1 MTVADGGTLS
11 LVMPVRAEYR
21 GTTRSACPSSASLVP
36 PAPINTHQPGVAT
49 SLLYSGAQFRG
60 YQKSKGN
67 SYDVEVV
74 LQHVTVEDSYL
85 CGYLK
90 INGLTEEYPTLTTF
104 FAGEMI
110 SRKRPFL
117 TRKWDADEDV
127 DKKHWSKFKAFC
139 KYARNFNSDD
149 FDYDALENSDYI
161 FMRWKE
167 QFLVPDHTI
176 KDISGASFA
185 GFYYICFQKSTATIE
200 GYYYHRSSEWY
211 QSLNLNHIR
220 DHSMPIYE
228 FREGLHA
235 NAGEVTQ
242 PFITE
247 AYTCV
252 APYETKDSK
261 NKPLKV
267 AKGDKLDVVIKDK
280 GGWWLVETEDRRMA
294 WFPAPYLE
302 RTNDDNEDH
311 EEIDEIPEKGALY
324 TAVKSY
330 KATKT
335 DEVTVTIG
343 AVVEVL
349 QKSENGW
356 WLVRSSGKMG
366 YIPTMILQPHRYPH
380 IHNASHHLDQ
390 RRHTSLLVPS
400 SNLEQHSQLSLSQGS
415 LLQHPP
421 VRSSSPLLILPESRQ
436 RSVSLEVLSEQPHAQ
451 PAANTTS
458 AATDISTSPTSPSHP
473 PPPVITVEMDGEDE
487 QRVLSRSRT
496 QDSEDS
502 FMSDSTDFSFSDDSK
517 SPKIPKVPPRPGAQE
532 ILSRCT
538 SVTRKNAAKG
548 ALSPTQAEIISR

>member
-1 MTVADGGTLS
+1 MEAKQYPISIHLVGVLQKEKTKFYKTSVLWSDESSVVIYRRFREFMKMHVSIKHLLSFVFSKKSDRIVPRFREGRVKQKSRGKAPTKS
-11 LVMPVRAEYR
+11 LVRLKYLQKYCNAVLSCDQRVSQSAE
-21 GTTRSACPSSASLVP
+21 L
-36 PAPINTHQPGVAT
+36 I
-49 SLLYSGAQFRG
+49 QFL
-60 YQKSKGN
+60 N
-67 SYDVEVV
+67 
-74 LQHVTVEDSYL
+74 
-85 CGYLK
+85 
-90 INGLTEEYPTLTTF
+90 P
-104 FAGEMI
+104 
-110 SRKRPFL
+110 
-117 TRKWDADEDV
+117 
-127 DKKHWSKFKAFC
+127 
-139 KYARNFNSDD
+139 
-149 FDYDALENSDYI
+149 
-161 FMRWKE
+161 KE
-167 QFLVPDHTI
+167 QDLQPD
-176 KDISGASFA
+176 FA
-185 GFYYICFQKSTATIE
+185 KNGIIIMPPE
-200 GYYYHRSSEWY
+200 DELRS
-211 QSLNLNHIR
+211 
-220 DHSMPIYE
+220 
-228 FREGLHA
+228 EGLHA
-235 NAGEVTQ
+235 NAGEVTR

-311 EEIDEIPEKGALY
+311 EEIPEKALY

-356 WLVRSSGKMG
+356 WLVRYSSLG

-380 IHNASHHLDQ
+380 IQNASHHLDQ

-436 RSVSLEVLSEQPHAQ
+436 
-451 PAANTTS
+451 
-458 AATDISTSPTSPSHP
+458 
-473 PPPVITVEMDGEDE
+473 
-487 QRVLSRSRT
+487 
-496 QDSEDS
+496 
-502 FMSDSTDFSFSDDSK
+502 SDSTDFSFSDDSSFNSSLNLSPTANDEWLRLSRTPPPGTSNTLSPTSGPGGRLISSVSDPTLYK
-517 SPKIPKVPPRPGAQE
+517 SPKIPKVPPRPGTQE

>member
-1 MTVADGGTLS
+1 MEAKQYPISIHLVGVLQKEKTKFYKTSVLWSDESSVVIYRRFREFMKMHKQLKKAFPPANKLRKSDRIVPRFREGRVKQKSRGKAPTKS
-11 LVMPVRAEYR
+11 LVRLKYLQKYCNAVLSCDQRVTQSAE
-21 GTTRSACPSSASLVP
+21 L
-36 PAPINTHQPGVAT
+36 I
-49 SLLYSGAQFRG
+49 
-60 YQKSKGN
+60 
-67 SYDVEVV
+67 
-74 LQHVTVEDSYL
+74 
-85 CGYLK
+85 
-90 INGLTEEYPTLTTF
+90 
-104 FAGEMI
+104 
-110 SRKRPFL
+110 
-117 TRKWDADEDV
+117 
-127 DKKHWSKFKAFC
+127 
-139 KYARNFNSDD
+139 
-149 FDYDALENSDYI
+149 
-161 FMRWKE
+161 
-167 QFLVPDHTI
+167 QFLNPKDQDLQPD
-176 KDISGASFA
+176 FA
-185 GFYYICFQKSTATIE
+185 KNGIIIMPPE
-200 GYYYHRSSEWY
+200 DELRS
-211 QSLNLNHIR
+211 
-220 DHSMPIYE
+220 
-228 FREGLHA
+228 EGLHA

-252 APYETKDSK
+252 APYDTKDSK

-311 EEIDEIPEKGALY
+311 EEIPEKGALY

-380 IHNASHHLDQ
+380 IHNTSHHLDQ

-436 RSVSLEVLSEQPHAQ
+436 RSASLEVLSEQPHAQ
-451 PAANTTS
+451 PAANSTS

-473 PPPVITVEMDGEDE
+473 PPPVITVKMDGEDE
-487 QRVLSRSRT
+487 ERVLSRSQT
-496 QDSEDS
+496 EDSEDS
-502 FMSDSTDFSFSDDSK
+502 FMSDSTDFSFSDDSSFNSSLNLSPTANDEWLRLSRTPPPGTSNTLSPTSGPGGRLISSVSDPTLYK
-517 SPKIPKVPPRPGAQE
+517 SPKIPKVPPRPSAQE

-548 ALSPTQAEIISR
+548 ALSPKLRSSADKVPV